1 MMKKILTTMFIIA
14 SIMAMSIVSAEDFIK
29 TNGGMPVVKELG
41 NLSLE
46 EIDAIFSGGDG
57 YWFMSGGLM
66 SQWTPSQRAFM
77 ENDERD
83 GKPMGNVS
91 PKRAYVGSSVPT

>member
-1 MMKKILTTMFIIA
+1 MKTILILAIIA
-14 SIMAMSIVSAEDFIK
+14 LAIVIGTVSAEDLIT
-29 TNGGMPVVKELG
+29 TNGGMPLVKDLG
-41 NLSLE
+41 NLSLD

-77 ENDERD
+77 KNNERD
-83 GKPMGNVS
+83 GKPLGNMS
-91 PKRAYVGSSVPT
+91 PKRAYVGSANRLTP